1 MGCGSSRRL
10 RAVTPVPRPSKDMV
24 GPVAAWV
31 SHPSRKHS
39 LPLSANASAQTD
51 GRSRTSDTDVQTD
64 VERTPIMGWDTRD
77 VETQTPIGY
86 FLHPIPDGFNDSLD
100 RILAK
105 ADQFLLMPDKYGG
118 DRTVPD
124 YGGAVREYDVDRDTV
139 EASVQTTCERSDES
153 TQTDPIRGFFGLEA
167 NLLEDG
173 SFDPFS
179 EEEKRNEED
188 KILETASEMLSMES
202 QTEPVS
208 KAKAANT
215 ADSEAAGVLYMT
227 ELLSPF
233 AHLEKEL
240 GDAPFEIRSDNNRC
254 PSKEE
259 VKDSIA
265 RLLMDV
271 EDSLSRHAALDL
283 RLTLKEVAVQT
294 DNDPITD
301 EAPEYAARPP
311 PCKKLEMIPD
321 MSVFDEIDKHAV
333 EAPESTKSSLRNLVN
348 YLCAAAENE
357 LFKVRAFF
365 RWISN
370 NITYDWKYMD
380 VKLGADQVL
389 QNGEGVC
396 KDYCKLFGE
405 MCKLANIRV
414 KRVHGFAK
422 GFDYRPGHQF
432 HPGEDITHAW
442 NAVFIFGSWRLI
454 DITWGTG
461 YTDHTGKFQ
470 RKLNEHFFLTDPEIL
485 IWTHFPYSEMESNYS
500 RWQLLDKPLKLDEFN
515 ALPKVTPFFFE
526 YNIRIRSRP
535 QNPIVFRVQTELKLT
550 AHKPT
555 RYKYKLYS
563 VEDRENGALN
573 NYVFCQLKEDRL
585 LGSFAI
591 SPPTEGMYY
600 FKVYA
605 RPEWQMYEDTTLKN
619 VAIFLL
625 ECVRAKKHVQPYPVH
640 DVPWGPAQSFFDFK
654 MKLVNQI
661 GPTIVTWGG
670 KRKLVLETASA
681 MLITQQ
687 LFDVSGK
694 EMDTRGSIQREDS
707 DVRITFTITPP
718 RIGYY
723 KLLIFGMPKP
733 KLKGKWRLPLLAS
746 FLIDCKL
753 TKNPGEDDPYNASTK
768 KDSKKKKMRIPT
780 VR

>member
-1 MGCGSSRRL
+1 MGCGSSRRIQ
-10 RAVTPVPRPSKDMV
+10 AITSTPIQNSTNHSKDMV
-24 GPVAAWV
+24 LPVAWMSQAKKPV
-31 SHPSRKHS
+31 PI
-39 LPLSANASAQTD
+39 SANASAQTD
-51 GRSRTSDTDVQTD
+51 DCSRMSDTDVQTD
-64 VERTPIMGWDTRD
+64 VELTPIMGWDTRD
-77 VETQTPIGY
+77 VETQTPV
-86 FLHPIPDGFNDSLD
+86 DEGFDSLD

-105 ADQFLLMPDKYGG
+105 ADQFLMMPTKYRS
-118 DRTVPD
+118 DHFVITC
-124 YGGAVREYDVDRDTV
+124 VD
-139 EASVQTTCERSDES
+139 ASVQTTYSRAEES
-153 TQTDPIRGFFGLEA
+153 TQTDPEPSQD
-167 NLLEDG
+167 EDDQDVKENG
-173 SFDPFS
+173 SFDSIFGDLS
-179 EEEKRNEED
+179 NKDDDENRIDDLLARSTKM
-188 KILETASEMLSMES
+188 TSMES
-202 QTEPVS
+202 QTEPVNR
-208 KAKAANT
+208 AKAANT
-215 ADSEAAGVLYMT
+215 ADSEAAGVLYMS

-240 GDAPFEIRSDNNRC
+240 GSGPFEDSRL
-254 PSKEE
+254 SKDA
-259 VKDSIA
+259 VQDGIT

-271 EDSLSRHAALDL
+271 EDSLSKHAVLDYALKMNL
-283 RLTLKEVAVQT
+283 REIGVQT

-311 PCKKLEMIPD
+311 PCKKQEMIPD
-321 MSVFDEIDKHAV
+321 MSVFEEIDKHAT

-348 YLCAAAENE
+348 YLCAAAEND

-389 QNGEGVC
+389 VQGEGVC

-414 KRVHGFAK
+414 KRIHGFAK

-442 NAVFIFGSWRLI
+442 NAVFIFGAWRLI
-454 DITWGTG
+454 DVTWGTG

-470 RKLNEHFFLTDPEIL
+470 RKLNEHFFLTDPEVL

-526 YNIRIRSRP
+526 YNLRIRSRP
-535 QNPIVFRVQTELKLT
+535 QNPVVFRFQTELKIT

-591 SPPTEGMYY
+591 SPPSEGMYY

-625 ECVRAKKHVQPYPVH
+625 ECLKAKKHINPYPLH
-640 DVPWGPAQSFFDFK
+640 DVPWGPAQSFYDFK
-654 MKLVNQI
+654 MKLINQV
-661 GPTIVTWGG
+661 GPAIVTWGG
-670 KRKLVLETASA
+670 KRKLILETATV

-687 LFDVSGK
+687 LFDSNNK
-694 EMDTRGSIQREDS
+694 EMDTRGIISRDDS
-707 DVRITFTITPP
+707 DIRITFTITPP
-718 RIGYY
+718 RTGYY
-723 KLLIFGMPKP
+723 KLLIFGIPKP

-753 TKNPGEDDPYNASTK
+753 TKNPGDDDPYNSNTK
-768 KDSKKKKMRIPT
+768 KDTKKKRMRVPT

>member
-10 RAVTPVPRPSKDMV
+10 QAVTPIHNTFPHNKDMV
-24 GPVAAWV
+24 LPGAWMTHNKKPSPV
-31 SHPSRKHS
+31 
-39 LPLSANASAQTD
+39 SANASAQTD
-51 GRSRTSDTDVQTD
+51 DSSRMSDNVQTD
-64 VERTPIMGWDTRD
+64 LELTPIMCWDTRD
-77 VETQTPIGY
+77 VETQTPVE
-86 FLHPIPDGFNDSLD
+86 LLDDGFDSLD

-105 ADQFLLMPDKYGG
+105 ADQFLRLPTTKQFHIPQQYV
-118 DRTVPD
+118 T
-124 YGGAVREYDVDRDTV
+124 DVAD
-139 EASVQTTCERSDES
+139 ASVQTTINRTEVS
-153 TQTDPIRGFFGLEA
+153 TQTEVMSSLE
-167 NLLEDG
+167 
-173 SFDPFS
+173 S
-179 EEEKRNEED
+179 ED
-188 KILETASEMLSMES
+188 KGEKETDSLDSIFSDTFTKKEKEHNSNEMPSKTFSIES
-202 QTEPVS
+202 QTEPMS

-215 ADSEAAGVLYMT
+215 ADSAAAGVLYMN

-240 GDAPFEIRSDNNRC
+240 AEPLFEVRSNYSQKASNDAAH
-254 PSKEE
+254 
-259 VKDSIA
+259 DSITK
-265 RLLMDV
+265 LLLDV
-271 EDSLSRHAALDL
+271 EDSLNKHAILDYALKTTL
-283 RLTLKEVAVQT
+283 REIGVQT

-311 PCKKLEMIPD
+311 PCKKQEMIPD
-321 MSVFDEIDKHAV
+321 MNVFEEVDRHAI
-333 EAPESTKSSLRNLVN
+333 EAPESAKSSLRNLVN
-348 YLCAAAENE
+348 YLSAAAETE
-357 LFKVRAFF
+357 LLKVRAFF

-380 VKLGADQVL
+380 VKLSADQVL
-389 QNGEGVC
+389 QQGEGVC

-442 NAVFIFGSWRLI
+442 NAVFIFGAWRLI
-454 DITWGTG
+454 DVTWGTG

-470 RKLNEHFFLTDPEIL
+470 HKLNEHFFLTDPEVL
-485 IWTHFPYSEMESNYS
+485 IWTHFPYSEMENNYS

-515 ALPKVTPFFFE
+515 ALPKVTPFFFD
-526 YNIRIRSRP
+526 YNLRIRSRP
-535 QNPIVFRVQTELKLT
+535 QNPVVFRVQTELKLT

-591 SPPTEGMYY
+591 APPTEGMYY

-605 RPEWQMYEDTTLKN
+605 RPEWQMYEDTTLRN

-625 ECVRAKKHVQPYPVH
+625 ECVKAKKHVNPYPLH

-661 GPTIVTWGG
+661 GPVIVTWGG
-670 KRKLVLETASA
+670 KRKLTIETAEV

-687 LFDVSGK
+687 LFDANGK
-694 EMDTRGSIQREDS
+694 EMDTRGIINREDS
-707 DVRITFTITPP
+707 DTRISFTITPP
-718 RIGYY
+718 RIGFY
-723 KLLIFGMPKP
+723 KLLIFGIPKP
-733 KLKGKWRLPLLAS
+733 KVKGKWRLPLLAS
-746 FLIDCKL
+746 FLIDCKI
-753 TKNPGEDDPYNASTK
+753 TKNPADDDPYNSNK
-768 KDSKKKKMRIPT
+768 KGAKKKKMRIPH